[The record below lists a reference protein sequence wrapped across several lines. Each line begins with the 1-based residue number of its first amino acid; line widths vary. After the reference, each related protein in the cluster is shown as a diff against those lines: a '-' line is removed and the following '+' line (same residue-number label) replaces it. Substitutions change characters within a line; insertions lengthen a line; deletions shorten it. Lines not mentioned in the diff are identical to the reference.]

1 MILSKHKFCKA
12 KVNLRLLKQVKND
25 TIKIINIA
33 MELMNEGKITEED
46 YTKITEATTYL
57 LGYFSENYADL
68 KLSKEVSEVSEYIY
82 TKGKDEG
89 IREGK
94 KEGIREGKKEGI
106 QEGRNK
112 EKIEL
117 ARNLL
122 DVLDIKTISIKTGL
136 SIEQVESIAR
146 GEL

>member
-94 KEGIREGKKEGI
+94 KEGI

-122 DVLDIKTISIKTGL
+122 DVLDIKTISLKTGL
-136 SIEQVESIAR
+136 SIEKVESIAR